1 MSDGGRIPPGETA
14 GAGLRVL
21 CVTNMWP
28 GEADPDF
35 GAFVQSM
42 CGALEREG
50 CTVEVA
56 AIDRRG
62 GGPLRGVAK
71 YARLAAATVRRA
83 RDADVIY
90 AHFLFP
96 TGAIATLAGRLAGR
110 PVVVTA
116 HGQDVANLSRR
127 ALRRA
132 TAPVLRR
139 ARTVV
144 AVSGYLA
151 ERIADAGPAPDRVE
165 IVNMGVDM
173 ERFAPAGRA
182 AARSRLGIAPDGPL
196 VLAVGGLT
204 ARKNPLTLLQAF
216 ARLRAGSP
224 GARLAFVGDGPLAST
239 VDAGVRHLLL
249 DDAVIRTGA
258 LPHEAVGDWVAACDV
273 LAMVSRVEPLGVVAL
288 EALAGGRPVVVT
300 EVGGAREVVPDPEAG
315 RVVDPGDPTAI
326 ARALAEL
333 IADPPGPEACRA
345 AAAPHALSVQAA
357 KITAILRSAAEGPA
371 EPASDPTAQA
381 AGEHP

>member
-1 MSDGGRIPPGETA
+1 MNGEATA
-14 GAGLRVL
+14 PLRVL

-28 GEADPDF
+28 GDADPDF
-35 GAFVQSM
+35 GAFVRSM
-42 CGALEREG
+42 CDALEREG
-50 CTVEVA
+50 CAVDVA

-62 GGPLRGVAK
+62 GGPLRSIAK
-71 YARLAAATVRRA
+71 YARLTVDTVRQA
-83 RDADVIY
+83 RRADVIY

-96 TGAIATLAGRLAGR
+96 TGAIATLAGRLSGR

-116 HGQDVANLSRR
+116 HGQDVANLGRR

-132 TAPVLRR
+132 TAPVLRG
-139 ARTVV
+139 AHTVI

-151 ERIADAGPAPDRVE
+151 ERIADAGPAPERME

-173 ERFAPAGRA
+173 DRFAPADRA
-182 AARSRLGIAPDGPL
+182 AARARLGLPQDGPL

-224 GARLAFVGDGPLAST
+224 DARLAFVGDGPLAST

-249 DDAVIRTGA
+249 DDAVTRTGA

-273 LAMVSRVEPLGVVAL
+273 LAMVSRVEPLGVAAL

-326 ARALAEL
+326 ARALAEVL
-333 IADPPGPEACRA
+333 ADPPDADACRA
-345 AAAPHALSVQAA
+345 AAAPHALAAQAA
-357 KITAILRSAAEGPA
+357 KVAAILRAAAGDRA
-371 EPASDPTAQA
+371 ADASDAAQA

>member
-1 MSDGGRIPPGETA
+1 MSGGGTP
-14 GAGLRVL
+14 LRVL

-35 GAFVQSM
+35 GAFVRAM

-62 GGPLRGVAK
+62 RGPLRSVAK
-71 YARLAAATVRRA
+71 YGRLAADTVRRA
-83 RDADVIY
+83 RGADVIY
-90 AHFLFP
+90 AHYLFP
-96 TGAIATLAGRLAGR
+96 TGAIATLAGRLSGR

-116 HGQDVANLSRR
+116 HGQDVANLGRR
-127 ALRRA
+127 VVRRA

-139 ARTVV
+139 AHTVI

-151 ERIADAGPAPDRVE
+151 ERIAEAGPAPERME

-173 ERFAPAGRA
+173 ERFAPGSRA
-182 AARSRLGIAPDGPL
+182 EARARLGIAGDGPL

-204 ARKNPLTLLQAF
+204 SRKNPLTLLQAF
-216 ARLRAGSP
+216 GRLRAQVP

-249 DDAVIRTGA
+249 GDAVIRAGA
-258 LPHEAVGDWVAACDV
+258 LPHEEVGHWVAACDV
-273 LAMVSRVEPLGVVAL
+273 LAMVSRVEPLGVAAL

-300 EVGGAREVVPDPEAG
+300 ATGGAREVVPDPQAG
-315 RVVDPGDPTAI
+315 RIVDAGDPVAI
-326 ARALAEL
+326 ARALRDLLA
-333 IADPPGPEACRA
+333 APPAPDDCRA
-345 AAAPHALSVQAA
+345 AAAPHALSAQAA
-357 KITAILRSAAEGPA
+357 KVAAILRAAARDASGPSAP
-371 EPASDPTAQA
+371 AQA